1 MLKSF
6 RVGLFDEV
14 HLFLN
19 LRIIKYLHLRGAK
32 FSKQSLIKSINIK
45 ERLTR
50 LVGLFFMSLDSYQG
64 IKKAYFENIKAN
76 SCSSY
81 VTLLK
86 FGFKHLDVEHLNILV
101 WL

>member
-1 MLKSF
+1 M
-6 RVGLFDEV
+6 
-14 HLFLN
+14 
-19 LRIIKYLHLRGAK
+19 
-32 FSKQSLIKSINIK
+32 
-45 ERLTR
+45 
-50 LVGLFFMSLDSYQG
+50 VGLFFMSLDSYQG